1 MRRKLFTL
9 SDGGCASGRREASE
23 GARLMDLQRRE
34 REARGRW
41 PQGCPGS
48 TPGACVVDELEVGLG
63 PLALAPLGLE
73 EVAGL
78 AQVVVVQGCLE
89 RGVRGLGEDA
99 LFLQDGED
107 THGLEGKRMA

>member
-9 SDGGCASGRREASE
+9 SDGGCASGRWEASE

-34 REARGRW
+34 RDARGRW

-63 PLALAPLGLE
+63 PLALALAPLDLRKLLDLPRWLSYRAALN
-73 EVAGL
+73 VASV
-78 AQVVVVQGCLE
+78 A
-89 RGVRGLGEDA
+89 LGK
-99 LFLQDGED
+99 
-107 THGLEGKRMA
+107 THCSSKMEKIPMG